1 MFDSSKWLFFFKC
14 SEFCSTVS
22 VLVAISWR
30 NFRLKTFDD
39 IISSPSSIF
48 SAYDSNARAQ
58 NGERLFFSRYFCCCC
73 WCRWCCWWCLYWMYV
88 FMSVIFKLKRVVK
101 IILTRMI
108 TLLKCISWYI
118 WIQTHIKIA
127 LRSLYLSAHDIFRRD
142 ILFQVSIILSRSLDY
157 ETSICNL
164 IDIFLVR
171 ADFCACIR
179 LGGKSTYLIWG
190 NPLCKLPSLVTIWP
204 YLTCRRDA
212 P

>member
-1 MFDSSKWLFFFKC
+1 
-14 SEFCSTVS
+14 
-22 VLVAISWR
+22 
-30 NFRLKTFDD
+30 
-39 IISSPSSIF
+39 
-48 SAYDSNARAQ
+48 
-58 NGERLFFSRYFCCCC
+58 
-73 WCRWCCWWCLYWMYV
+73 
-88 FMSVIFKLKRVVK
+88 MSVIFKLKRIVK

-108 TLLKCISWYI
+108 TLLKCKSWYI

-179 LGGKSTYLIWG
+179 LGGNRRTLFEETHFANCLHW
-190 NPLCKLPSLVTIWP
+190 WP
-204 YLTCRRDA
+204 YDHFFHAGVMHRNTGVFSRITAAIDSYRRIHTCATLFQMNKYKNDYKWTHCFVHLCLSILMA
-212 P
+212 